1 MAADTHERTYAIT
14 KRLAVTGA
22 VLDLR
27 DSRGVYPRAIFL
39 DAAGEITGTAVDE
52 TEAQAQTFAAG
63 MWHPTAFKSISS
75 IGSATG
81 VKVGW

>member
-27 DSRGVYPRAIFL
+27 DARGVYPRAIFL
-39 DAAGEITGTAVDE
+39 DEAGVVTGQTVDE
-52 TEAQAQTFAAG
+52 TSDAAQTFAAG